1 MNKNKSDKLARIIS
15 VLFVPPSF
23 IILIFTYFAF
33 VFGQTTINKIVLIST
48 ALTFGFAFHIIFFF
62 YLRRRGVLANG
73 EASIKEERSLPYL
86 VAILF
91 YILGLIILVYFK
103 INIISLAFWFCYI
116 SNTFFIYLI
125 NKKWKISAH
134 TMGAGGPLAAIT
146 YVLGPLGSIFT
157 VLLIAIAWARVKLK
171 LHNVSQVIAGAMLGF
186 FLTYLQMY
194 LIIHYFSF

>member
-62 YLRRRGVLANG
+62 YLRRRGVLADG